1 MGEWHALS
9 GVHRVVNRGVSVPP
23 LRMILQQ
30 HHVTERLLSE
40 YIGALKDLGVNL
52 SIQQV
57 NILLLVKEG
66 RPQHLTTMASR
77 LGVHRSTVT
86 RLVDQLVAKGLLAR
100 VQSPDDGR
108 ALNLEM
114 TPQADEAWENVIRA
128 AEDLSNAAF
137 DGIRPHD
144 LQRLFDR
151 LDSNLES

>member
-108 ALNLEM
+108 ALNVEM
-114 TPQADEAWENVIRA
+114 TPQADDAWEAVIRA
-128 AEDLSNAAF
+128 AEDLSHSAF
-137 DGIRPHD
+137 DGIRPND
-144 LQRLFDR
+144 LQRMFDR

>member
-1 MGEWHALS
+1 MS
-9 GVHRVVNRGVSVPP
+9 GVHRVVHRRASLPP
-23 LRMILQQ
+23 LRLILQQ
-30 HHVTERLLSE
+30 QHVTERLLCE
-40 YIGALKDLGVNL
+40 YIGALKDLGVDL

-108 ALNLEM
+108 ALNVEM
-114 TPQADEAWENVIRA
+114 TPQADDAWEAVIRA
-128 AEDLSNAAF
+128 AEDLSHSAF
-137 DGIRPHD
+137 DGIRPND
-144 LQRLFDR
+144 LQRMFDR